1 MVLRMCREHPFH
13 STYQLYCL
21 LPHTERVVGSFS
33 RRQSGRLMTP
43 TLMSTQMERGSAA
56 QTIFE
61 RLRADPTV
69 SDKIADIE
77 KLCNACWE
85 WAKYSLKSQGNAWG
99 KSNSIPNDLLIC
111 RIKDLRVPVPTIST
125 PIDPSMKYTDCEW
138 IQGFEKQFQT
148 AGGVN
153 LPKISVCI
161 SSRNNRYK
169 QLVRYSALFLHL
181 INILYGIV

>member
-13 STYQLYCL
+13 SIYQLYCL
-21 LPHTERVVGSFS
+21 LPHTERAVGGSS
-33 RRQSGRLMTP
+33 RRQSGRLT
-43 TLMSTQMERGSAA
+43 TQTTISTQTERGSAA
-56 QTIFE
+56 QIIFE

-69 SDKIADIE
+69 ADKIANIE

-85 WAKYSLKSQGNAWG
+85 WAKRPLKGHNNASG
-99 KSNSIPNDLLIC
+99 KLNSIPSDLLIC

-125 PIDPSMKYTDCEW
+125 PIDPSMQYTDCEW

-161 SSRNNRYK
+161 SSRSNRYK
-169 QLVRYSALFLHL
+169 QLVR
-181 INILYGIV
+181 